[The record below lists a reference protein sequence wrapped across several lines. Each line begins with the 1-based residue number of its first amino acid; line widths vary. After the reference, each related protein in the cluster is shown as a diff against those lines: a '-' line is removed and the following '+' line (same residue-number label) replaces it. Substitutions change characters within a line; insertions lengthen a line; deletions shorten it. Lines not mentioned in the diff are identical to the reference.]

1 MARHNRAV
9 KLWWMRGTRDACGI
23 SFYSV
28 SMPKSDQSLKVFI
41 SYARKDGSTFAEE
54 LVDALDVA
62 GFNAFLDRND
72 IVAGEDWE
80 KRLEGLLAAA
90 DTVVFVMTPGSV
102 ASQQC
107 AWEIKTAEGLSKRI
121 IPVVLIPVPDADA
134 PKSLGR
140 LNYIFF
146 DGRQS
151 FPRALKQ
158 LSTAL
163 TVDAAWIREHTRIG
177 ELAERWIQRGR
188 PDVLLLRGPE
198 LEAARHWAAGA
209 TETGPLPTDLQRSFI
224 DASEDHEQS
233 QAALEAERLAA
244 VGVEQAAKEEALQR
258 LSRRTTLGLVASGT
272 LAIAAIGLAFWSVN
286 AEGRFREAQKV
297 AQEAQKNSIDA
308 EIAGEAKRTDIT
320 GQLIAFATSPGDF
333 KLGGA
338 SRTAFTASATKHL
351 SDPNTPLLDAFM
363 RAQEEMRG
371 DRTAPRPLL
380 STSINGDIY
389 LGRPSPTRKLE
400 ALVVTAGSADDDD
413 SDADA
418 WEAMLRDAGFDVHRL
433 LNPSSAQ
440 FAEGLDDFLGQRKS
454 EVTLDSQPRISPSAA
469 ESIAGPEANT
479 LYFFVFVGE
488 AGNLDGQTRLGF
500 SDSTGDTLPAT
511 TANLDTVA
519 AAFAS
524 RAAASV
530 IVIDAAFTLSTG
542 TATLRHSS

>member
-1 MARHNRAV
+1 
-9 KLWWMRGTRDACGI
+9 
-23 SFYSV
+23 
-28 SMPKSDQSLKVFI
+28 MPKSDQSLKVFI
-41 SYARKDGSTFAEE
+41 SYARRDGAVFAEE

-62 GFNAFLDRND
+62 GFDAFLDRND
-72 IVAGEDWE
+72 IAAGEDWE

-107 AWEIKTAEGLSKRI
+107 AWEIKTAESLSKRI
-121 IPVVLIPVPDADA
+121 IPVVLIPVPDSEA
-134 PKSLGR
+134 PPSLGR

-163 TVDAAWIREHTRIG
+163 TIDAAWLREHTRIA

-198 LEAARHWAAGA
+198 LEAAQQWAAGA
-209 TETGPLPTDLQRSFI
+209 TESGPQPTDLQRSFI
-224 DASEDHEQS
+224 DASEHHEQS

-244 VGVEQAAKEEALQR
+244 VGVEQAAKEEALKR
-258 LSRRTTLGLVASGT
+258 LSRRTTLGLAASGI
-272 LAIAAIGLAFWSVN
+272 LAVAAVGFFGWSLN
-286 AEGRFREAQKV
+286 AEGRFREAQRAAEF
-297 AQEAQKNSIDA
+297 AQQNSIDA

-320 GQLIAFATSPGDF
+320 GQLIAYATSRTDF
-333 KLGGA
+333 KLGA
-338 SRTAFTASATKHL
+338 TERTAFTASAVKHL
-351 SDPNTPLLDAFM
+351 SDPDTPLLAAFM

-389 LGRPSPTRKLE
+389 LGRPSATRKLE
-400 ALVVTAGSADDDD
+400 ALVVTAGTANDDDT
-413 SDADA
+413 DADA

-433 LNPSSAQ
+433 LNPSSVQ
-440 FAEGLDDFLGQRKS
+440 FTEGLGEFLGQRKS
-454 EVTLDSQPRISPSAA
+454 EVTFDGQSNVVPSGAVVA
-469 ESIAGPEANT
+469 SGPEANT

-488 AGNLDGQTRLGF
+488 AGTLDGQTRLGF
-500 SDSTGDTLPAT
+500 SDSKGDSLDAT
-511 TANLDTVA
+511 TAGLDAVA
-519 AAFAS
+519 QAFAA
-524 RAAASV
+524 RAAASILV
-530 IVIDAAFTLSTG
+530 VDAAFTLDTG
-542 TATLRHSS
+542 TATLRRNS

>member
-1 MARHNRAV
+1 
-9 KLWWMRGTRDACGI
+9 
-23 SFYSV
+23 
-28 SMPKSDQSLKVFI
+28 MPKSDQSLKVFI
-41 SYARKDGSTFAEE
+41 SYARRDGAVFAEE

-62 GFNAFLDRND
+62 GFDAFLDRND
-72 IVAGEDWE
+72 IAAGEDWE

-107 AWEIKTAEGLSKRI
+107 AWEIKTAESLSKRI
-121 IPVVLIPVPDADA
+121 IPVVLIPVPDAEA
-134 PKSLGR
+134 PPSLGR

-158 LSTAL
+158 LATAL
-163 TVDAAWIREHTRIG
+163 TIDAAWIREHTRIA

-198 LEAARHWAAGA
+198 LDASHQWAAGA
-209 TETGPLPTDLQRSFI
+209 TESGPQPTDLQRSFI

-244 VGVEQAAKEEALQR
+244 VGVEQAAKEEALKR
-258 LSRRTTLGLVASGT
+258 LSRRTTLGLAASGV
-272 LAIAAIGLAFWSVN
+272 LAVAAIGFFVWSLN
-286 AEGRFREAQKV
+286 AEGRFREAQRAAEF
-297 AQEAQKNSIDA
+297 AQQNSIDA
-308 EIAGEAKRTDIT
+308 EIAGEARRTDIT
-320 GQLIAFATSPGDF
+320 GQLIAYATSRTDF
-333 KLGGA
+333 RLGA
-338 SRTAFTASATKHL
+338 TERTAFTTSAVKHL
-351 SDPNTPLLDAFM
+351 SDPDTPLLAAFM

-389 LGRPSPTRKLE
+389 LGRPSATRKLE
-400 ALVVTAGSADDDD
+400 ALVVTAGTANDDD

-418 WEAMLRDAGFDVHRL
+418 WEAMLREAGFDVHRL

-440 FAEGLDDFLGQRKS
+440 FTEGLDEFLGQRKS
-454 EVTLDSQPRISPSAA
+454 EVTFDAQSNVVPSGAKAA
-469 ESIAGPEANT
+469 TGPEANT

-488 AGNLDGQTRLGF
+488 AGTLSGQTRLGF
-500 SDSTGDTLPAT
+500 SDSTSDSLDAT
-511 TANLDTVA
+511 TASLDAVA
-519 AAFAS
+519 QAFAA

-530 IVIDAAFTLSTG
+530 LVVDAAFTLDTG
-542 TATLRHSS
+542 TATLRRNS

>member
-1 MARHNRAV
+1 MSN
-9 KLWWMRGTRDACGI
+9 
-23 SFYSV
+23 
-28 SMPKSDQSLKVFI
+28 SDQSLKVFI
-41 SYARKDGSTFAEE
+41 SYARRDGSVFAEE

-62 GFNAFLDRND
+62 GFDAFLDRND
-72 IVAGEDWE
+72 IAAGEDWE

-107 AWEIKTAEGLSKRI
+107 AWEIKTAEALSKRI

-134 PKSLGR
+134 PRSLGR

-151 FPRALKQ
+151 FPKALKQ
-158 LSTAL
+158 LATAL
-163 TVDAAWIREHTRIG
+163 TTDSAWIREHTRIG

-198 LEAARHWAAGA
+198 LEAAKHWFANA
-209 TETGPLPTDLQRSFI
+209 TETGPQPTDLQDSFI
-224 DASEDHEQS
+224 DASEDFEQG

-244 VGVEQAAKEEALQR
+244 VGVEQAAKEEALKR

-272 LAIAAIGLAFWSVN
+272 LAVAAIGLAFWSVN
-286 AEGRFREAQKV
+286 AEGRFREAQR
-297 AQEAQKNSIDA
+297 AATEAQKNSIDA

-320 GQLIAFATSPGDF
+320 GQLIAFATSPTDF
-333 KLGGA
+333 KLGNA
-338 SRTAFTASATKHL
+338 SRTQFTASATKHL
-351 SDPNTPLLDAFM
+351 RDPDTPLLAAFM

-389 LGRPSPTRKLE
+389 LGRPAPTRKLE
-400 ALVVTAGSADDDD
+400 ALVVTAGSADADD

-418 WEAMLRDAGFDVHRL
+418 WEAMLREAGFDVHRL

-440 FAEGLDDFLGQRKS
+440 FSDGLDEFLGQSKS
-454 EVTLDSQPRISPSAA
+454 EVTFDSQPRISPSAVEA
-469 ESIAGPEANT
+469 ASGPEANT
-479 LYFFVFVGE
+479 LYVFVFVGE
-488 AGNLDGQTRLGF
+488 AASLNGQTRLGF
-500 SDSTGDTLPAT
+500 SDSTGDTLETT
-511 TANLDTVA
+511 TASLDTVA

-530 IVIDAAFTLSTG
+530 LVVDAAFTLSTG
-542 TATLRHSS
+542 TATLRRGS